1 MSKPSY
7 RELHLQKGA
16 DYHELFYS
24 EPHLAMVWRLE
35 QKLLRRIA
43 RQHFSGAPPT
53 HLDFACG
60 TGRILGLL
68 SPMTASSIGVDLSA
82 SMLQVARDTLTG
94 VEFVEAD
101 ITRDDQLGNRKFD
114 LITAFRFFPR
124 AEPTLRREAIM
135 AIKQHLKPDGVFIFN
150 NHRNRSSLLRR
161 VVGIRARMLSTP
173 PRSRPWGMS
182 RQETYELVEAA
193 GLRVEQE
200 IPLGV
205 LPLNDR
211 HMLRPFGLVEILE
224 SILSRVGLF
233 TSLAQNLI
241 FVCRS
246 TDAES

>member
-24 EPHLAMVWRLE
+24 EPHLAVVWRLE
-35 QKLLRRIA
+35 RKLLPRIV
-43 RQHFSGAPPT
+43 REYFPSYVPSY
-53 HLDFACG
+53 LDFACG

-68 SPMTASSIGVDLSA
+68 SPTAASSTGVDLSA
-82 SMLQVARDTLTG
+82 SMLQVARDTITSA
-94 VEFVEAD
+94 EFIEAD
-101 ITRDDQLGNRKFD
+101 ITREDGLGSRQFD

-173 PRSRPWGMS
+173 PRSGPWGMS
-182 RQETYELVEAA
+182 RQETYELAEAA

-211 HMLRPFGLVEILE
+211 HMLRPSGLVEILE

-233 TSLAQNLI
+233 TPLAQNLI
-241 FVCRS
+241 FVCRHTS
-246 TDAES
+246 AES